1 MSIVYGQPDS
11 FFAAM
16 QARMAAEE
24 KGASRG
30 AGGGETSS
38 FKSNKLR
45 GSIFDTVAGVMQP
58 DRKYISQY
66 EELIRSSYEKR
77 AKLELNRSK
86 RGYVTRTDR
95 PTYQGVGWA
104 LGDKPGGLYREFK
117 SEVFVKLTKPKKGV
131 IEIKF
136 EVVPDFKR
144 TPWGEN
150 LAKDRPAKIVT
161 RNSILGWIWQKQKN
175 GHFKLGAKKISGIR
189 QNNTSS
195 EIKGKISTLIN
206 GVAIAIQKSMAKN
219 SKPPVMKDW
228 YRLDRNKRLEMGFRQ
243 DVDKKG
249 AYYRTQIRKNIIK
262 KINAAK

>member
-1 MSIVYGQPDS
+1 MSIVYGQQDS

-24 KGASRG
+24 KGAARG
-30 AGGGETSS
+30 AGGGKTSS

-45 GSIFDTVAGVMQP
+45 SALFDRVALVMQP

-66 EELIRSSYEKR
+66 ENLIRTSYEKR

-117 SEVFVKLTKPKKGV
+117 SEVFVRVIKPKKGTL
-131 IEIKF
+131 EIKF

-150 LAKDRPAKIVT
+150 LAEDRPAKTVT

-175 GHFKLGAKKISGIR
+175 GTFKLGAKKVSGIR
-189 QNNTSS
+189 QNSTSS

-228 YRLDRNKRLEMGFRQ
+228 YRLDRNKRLEMGFKQ
-243 DVDKKG
+243 DVKKRG

-262 KINAAK
+262 KINAQN